1 MNSINILMLRKTI
14 DWLSKE
20 VNHIIKKEIEYKE
33 NYVDNK
39 NARNIKNNILYIS
52 SLSEIHKKVC

>member
-1 MNSINILMLRKTI
+1 MLRKTI